1 MIYQLDVNL
10 YIMRFSKK
18 SSLTFV
24 LGLCALMIH
33 HNSCKSKKPDNPPK
47 EEEKPTGVVLSPSGE
62 PLEDASVWNLTSLQS
77 TKTGED
83 GTFRINVE
91 PGDTLLFEKG
101 DLAFM
106 MSISSHPTDKIQVV
120 MYPLRKKVFYLKNF
134 ESLQFREEIFIF
146 IPRTRFISPVLSNGM
161 VILTYPEGSTEFF
174 LVSAT
179 SFTQI
184 PAEQIKDIPEHGTV
198 DISELVGSLE
208 TFSEEAKL
216 IVKNES
222 NTPSENTGG
231 NNSSETDAKANE
243 KIIFEQIPSGVK
255 YEYVVG
261 ATAEYDL
268 PAGLYNIEVG
278 TSEIPCVFI
287 RGRNELVISYG
298 PEGDNS
304 TSNTPTYLVK
314 GIASSKYGEGE
325 VLVWIEGTN
334 IFAKSNP
341 SFDLEVPAEL
351 VREKRQVFFSRFSLF
366 PMSLPLGEIEGELK
380 VELDFSS
387 FVSGTI
393 NSAGKTEIFLTADQ
407 TAKQGEY
414 PGIFPL
420 RYSIRGEGKTNFSFY
435 MPADNSFLLTITGIS
450 LPSEE
455 EKKSII
461 PKAVEFTTKEYSIYL
476 GEINLCSEDD
486 QWCIIEDGLKLLEVG
501 KYEEAQNTFS
511 FSTEVSGKIG
521 FIIST
526 INIIN
531 RELSIS
537 ELSGKMKKIVEGD
550 IEEVIREVEGNISG
564 SPELC
569 YERIRV
575 EIPVLLFLIPGITF
589 VRGCVGE
596 ATFQFMKAVYTML
609 KALYKYVSGH
619 KLPPEGIQV
628 SADITSLRE
637 LGKKLSDQ
645 SLFVFEEYF
654 LPATFI
660 SDIKTFFEILKRSII
675 LAEECGSTDEVICE
689 DRGNI
694 SLRTPQG
701 KVSFLSK
708 SAMIDEVIS
717 SLEGKKNIGITEI
730 VSFFPS
736 EEFASESTSA
746 LQFPEFI
753 KLNLRKFLSNP
764 LRVFFPSVLTD
775 SEGNHY
781 LALEIEVPEGYMG
794 EKGRGKF
801 IPPAFFIGDSPHFKL
816 FFPLLEK
823 DGIYPEGGTDYY
835 EDWQNRE
842 FIIYFIFDDP
852 SFGGSLKLSPCE
864 VAITQEIWE
873 RWKCGENRGKFFTPT
888 NQMFNDVFAVIQKY
902 LGLKL
907 AITGVSFSLF

>member
-10 YIMRFSKK
+10 YIMSFSKK

-24 LGLCALMIH
+24 LAFCVLLIH
-33 HNSCKSKKPDNPPK
+33 HNSCKSKKPDEPPK
-47 EEEKPTGVVLSPSGE
+47 EEGKLTGVVISPSGE
-62 PLEDASVWNLTSLQS
+62 PVEGASVWNLTSLQYA
-77 TKTGED
+77 KTGEN
-83 GTFRINVE
+83 GMFRINAE

-106 MSISSHPTDKIQVV
+106 MSVSSHPTEDKLHVM

-134 ESLQFREEIFIF
+134 ESLQFRGEIFIF
-146 IPRTRFISPVLSNGM
+146 IPKTRFISPVLSNGM

-184 PAEQIKDIPEHGTV
+184 SAEQIDDIPEYGVV
-198 DISELVGSLE
+198 DISELGESMK
-208 TFSEEAKL
+208 TFSEKAQV
-216 IVKNES
+216 IVKNEI
-222 NTPSENTGG
+222 NTQSESAEG
-231 NNSSETDAKANE
+231 NNSTETDAKADG
-243 KIIFEQIPSGVK
+243 KIIFEQIPSGEK
-255 YEYVVG
+255 YEYMLG
-261 ATAEYDL
+261 ATAEYEL

-287 RGRNELVISYG
+287 HGRNELVI
-298 PEGDNS
+298 PPDPKGDNS
-304 TSNTPTYLVK
+304 ISNPPTHLVK

-341 SFDLEVPAEL
+341 RFELEVPTVL
-351 VREKRQVFFSRFSLF
+351 VKEKRQIFFSRFSLF
-366 PMSLPLGEIEGELK
+366 PMSLPLGEIEGEIK

-393 NSAGKTEIFLTADQ
+393 NLSGELDIFLTADQ
-407 TAKQGEY
+407 TTKHGEY
-414 PGIFPL
+414 PGIFPQKYL
-420 RYSIRGEGKTNFSFY
+420 IQGDGKTNFSFY
-435 MPADNSFLLTITGIS
+435 MPADNSFLLTITGT
-450 LPSEE
+450 
-455 EKKSII
+455 SITPERKNVI
-461 PKAVEFTTKEYSIYL
+461 PKVVEFTTQEHSIYL

-531 RELSIS
+531 RELSIF
-537 ELSGKMKKIVEGD
+537 ELSEKMKKMLFRD
-550 IEEVIREVEGNISG
+550 IDEVIREVESRISR

-596 ATFQFMKAVYTML
+596 ATFQFLKAVYTIF

-619 KLPPEGIQV
+619 KLPSEGIQV
-628 SADITSLRE
+628 SADITSLRKLGEE
-637 LGKKLSDQ
+637 LFS
-645 SLFVFEEYF
+645 SPYFTFEEF
-654 LPATFI
+654 FSPSTFI
-660 SDIKTFFEILKRSII
+660 SDIKTLFEILKFSIL

-717 SLEGKKNIGITEI
+717 SLEGEKDIGITEI

-736 EEFASESTSA
+736 EEFASESTPA
-746 LQFPEFI
+746 FKFPEFI

-781 LALEIEVPEGYMG
+781 LALEIEVPAGYMG
-794 EKGRGKF
+794 EKERGKF
-801 IPPAFFIGDSPHFKL
+801 IPPAFFIGDSPHFKVFL
-816 FFPLLEK
+816 PLLEK

-842 FIIYFIFDDP
+842 FIIYLIFDDP

-873 RWKCGENRGKFFTPT
+873 RWKCGENKGKFFTPT

-902 LGLKL
+902 LGVKL
-907 AITGVSFSLF
+907 AITGTSFSLF